1 MTSSFWY
8 SELFFSIFY
17 FYTLTSLII
26 CFNVICSAS
35 AAHAVLF
42 LVVLFILVSFIFILL
57 GAEYLGLVYI
67 IVYVGAIAVLFLFI
81 IMLLDLRNLVY
92 QRFTMIQA
100 LSFSWTIMLVSDLV
114 IYLLDYSQLPF
125 FSLPLVPV
133 SSLIDLNGDT
143 VALSDNLQYLSPELF
158 NIYNLYVVGAGFLLA
173 FVMVGVVLML
183 GQTITVSG
191 TRYRLRNKLTVRS
204 GQTVLV
210 GRARNGL

>member
-17 FYTLTSLII
+17 FYILASLIV

-42 LVVLFILVSFIFILL
+42 LVALFILVSFIFILI
-57 GAEYLGLVYI
+57 GTEYLGLVFI

-92 QRFTMIQA
+92 QRFSVFQV
-100 LSFSWTIMLVSDLV
+100 LLFSWSVMLTSDLV

-143 VALSDNLQYLSPELF
+143 VALNDNLQYLSP
-158 NIYNLYVVGAGFLLA
+158 
-173 FVMVGVVLML
+173 
-183 GQTITVSG
+183 S
-191 TRYRLRNKLTVRS
+191 
-204 GQTVLV
+204 
-210 GRARNGL
+210 